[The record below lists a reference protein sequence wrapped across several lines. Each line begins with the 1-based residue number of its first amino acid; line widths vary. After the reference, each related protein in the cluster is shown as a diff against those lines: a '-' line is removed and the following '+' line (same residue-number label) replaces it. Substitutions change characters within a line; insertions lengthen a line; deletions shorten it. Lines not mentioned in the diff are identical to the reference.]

1 MAPPQLNRLVHLVT
15 GTGSCTI
22 DLSKDARCEAQA
34 GRADLGICLIKA
46 WSEGVQIG
54 LSDSCEDGPELPGVV
69 WSALALGAGWSDM
82 KPDLPR

>member
-1 MAPPQLNRLVHLVT
+1 MAPPQLNRLVHFVT

-34 GRADLGICLIKA
+34 GRADLGICLLKA

-54 LSDSCEDGPELPGVV
+54 LSDSCEDGPEQPGVV
-69 WSALALGAGWSDM
+69 WSALALGASWSDM
-82 KPDLPR
+82 KPDLPH

>member
-1 MAPPQLNRLVHLVT
+1 MAPPQLNRSVHFVH

-46 WSEGVQIG
+46 WSGGVQIG
-54 LSDSCEDGPELPGVV
+54 LSDSCEDGPEPPGVV
-69 WSALALGAGWSDM
+69 LSAWALGAGWSDM
-82 KPDLPR
+82 KPNLPR